1 MPLGLAAWFA
11 ETGVPAS
18 RVQEMDWWDETLFL
32 AGASSATTTAGGGL
46 SGPAA
51 EGALRIACTPCQ
63 HGSGR
68 AGWDKGSSLWA
79 SWCIGLVGGNKRAGS
94 DSASD
99 DASSSEG
106 ADVAK
111 QEWENMRYKVF
122 FAGDT
127 AYRQFERKD
136 SKYTCPA
143 FKGASECLSAY
154 PLACQSR
161 ADSTRFLPRP
171 PPAEIAQTISP
182 SFDLLLL
189 PIAPGSS
196 LPYIAS
202 MVPYPFSGM
211 AKYLSDEVI
220 NLGVL
225 TSTGHLTPG
234 YVPLRPSWIFASWLT

>member
-1 MPLGLAAWFA
+1 LSADSIVELTKHHPSPHFVVPLGLAAWFA

-143 FKGASECLSAY
+143 FKGASVRALIRWLANLELTRPVPSLARRLQRSPRRFRPRSTCCCCRSPRARRCPTSPRWCPIPSPAWQSTSQTRSSTSA
-154 PLACQSR
+154 S
-161 ADSTRFLPRP
+161 
-171 PPAEIAQTISP
+171 
-182 SFDLLLL
+182 
-189 PIAPGSS
+189 
-196 LPYIAS
+196 
-202 MVPYPFSGM
+202 
-211 AKYLSDEVI
+211 
-220 NLGVL
+220 
-225 TSTGHLTPG
+225 
-234 YVPLRPSWIFASWLT
+234 